1 MQILQFDGM
10 RRGLKIR
17 PRLGGDFSVGLV
29 ATYEYD
35 PWGKL
40 LAVKDADGNAITSS
54 GHAAIKNPL
63 RYRGYYY
70 DSDSGFYYLQSRYY
84 DPQIGRFINV
94 DSYVSTGQG
103 LLGCNMFAYCSNN
116 PITKSD
122 STGDFWL
129 TATIC
134 GIAVWKICAV
144 IVAAV
149 GAAMITN
156 AAIKSISTSAS
167 SSYPRYPTQAAKAKA
182 VSKAKEEEVVIA
194 AGGSHSTR
202 IYRYGK
208 SNPGN
213 LTPKQKDAATGLS
226 FSLIPPP
233 PGVPAVET
241 TIEMVNSTGVLL
253 AIQDHPGHVS
263 IIPLGGTMQD
273 WIDIGSNSIWT
284 TTLKSIVVRWEGE

>member
-1 MQILQFDGM
+1 MQVLQFDGM

-40 LAVKDADGNAITSS
+40 LAVKDADGSAITSS

-70 DSDSGFYYLQSRYY
+70 DSETGFYYLQSRYY
-84 DPQIGRFINV
+84 DPQIGRFISV
-94 DSYVSTGQG
+94 DGYVSTGQG

-122 STGDFWL
+122 SSGEFWL

-149 GAAMITN
+149 VTAVATDIAVKNMSTSSWETTRWRSKIT
-156 AAIKSISTSAS
+156 AEKRSEIEYSIS
-167 SSYPRYPTQAAKAKA
+167 KD
-182 VSKAKEEEVVIA
+182 EL
-194 AGGSHSTR
+194 TR
-202 IYRYGK
+202 RRR
-208 SNPGN
+208 
-213 LTPKQKDAATGLS
+213 LTDTANKY
-226 FSLIPPP
+226 
-233 PGVPAVET
+233 
-241 TIEMVNSTGVLL
+241 
-253 AIQDHPGHVS
+253 
-263 IIPLGGTMQD
+263 
-273 WIDIGSNSIWT
+273 
-284 TTLKSIVVRWEGE
+284 